1 MRIRITITGTAPF
14 LMHNIMM
21 SDPLNPT
28 VREMKKITSDKKF
41 KNTDEGIEQLARLEF
56 AGGLYH
62 DADMGPYLPS
72 ENITGALV
80 AAAKATRQGKT
91 VSRALLLLDD
101 SPLAYEGPR
110 DIDGLWADVRFRDRR
125 MVKVGTSKV
134 ARTRARFDKWRAE
147 FDGDLDTELI
157 NLREFAEIA
166 ELAGRAE
173 GVGDYRPRF
182 GRFVAE
188 VTKL

>member
-1 MRIRITITGTAPF
+1 MRIRITLTGTAPL
-14 LMHNIMM
+14 LMHNISL
-21 SDPLNPT
+21 SDPLNET
-28 VREMKKITSDKKF
+28 VREMKKITADKKF

-62 DADMGPYLPS
+62 DSAVGPYLPS
-72 ENITGALV
+72 ENITGSFV

-91 VSRALLLLDD
+91 ISRALLLLDD

-110 DIDGLWADVRFRDRR
+110 DIDGLWADARFHDRR
-125 MVKVGTSKV
+125 MVKVRQAKV
-134 ARTRARFDKWRAE
+134 ARTRPRFDNWRAE

-157 NLREFAEIA
+157 NLREFVEIA
-166 ELAGRAE
+166 ELAGRSE

-182 GRFVAE
+182 GRFVSE
-188 VTKL
+188 VTQL

>member
-1 MRIRITITGTAPF
+1 
-14 LMHNIMM
+14 
-21 SDPLNPT
+21 
-28 VREMKKITSDKKF
+28 MKKITSDKKF

-110 DIDGLWADVRFRDRR
+110 DIDGLWA
-125 MVKVGTSKV
+125 GCTY
-134 ARTRARFDKWRAE
+134 AQ
-147 FDGDLDTELI
+147 
-157 NLREFAEIA
+157 
-166 ELAGRAE
+166 
-173 GVGDYRPRF
+173 
-182 GRFVAE
+182 
-188 VTKL
+188 